1 MRAPLPPAALGALFL
16 LLLPGLPACEDSEP
30 RAESPAGGDSVLL
43 LRDQAGRQVEL
54 ARSPERIVSLV
65 PSATGILRE
74 LGAEERLVARTD
86 FDTAA
91 VLDNLP
97 SVGQGLR
104 PSLERLVAHDPDLV
118 IRFEGEQDR
127 DTPAAL
133 DRAGIPHLGVRPDR
147 VEDVLEMIRILG
159 AVLERTARADSLR
172 RGIVREL
179 DAVRRRVEGR
189 PRPRV
194 AFLLGGD
201 PPWVVTR
208 GTFLHELL
216 EVAGGQNVLADAGR
230 LYAPVSVEEIV
241 QRDVD
246 LILVLES
253 GSVPEQLASRPVRR
267 LPDGVQSPG
276 VHLARSARQISQVLH
291 PELWP

>member
-1 MRAPLPPAALGALFL
+1 MRAPLPPAALGALL
-16 LLLPGLPACEDSEP
+16 LVLLPGLSACEESEP
-30 RAESPAGGDSVLL
+30 HAESPPAGDSVLV
-43 LRDQAGRQVEL
+43 LRDQAGQQVEL
-54 ARSPERIVSLV
+54 DRPPERIVSLV

-74 LGAEERLVARTD
+74 LGATERLVARTD

-91 VLDNLP
+91 VLEDLP

-104 PSLERLVAHDPDLV
+104 PSLERLVALDPDLV

-159 AVLERTARADSLR
+159 TVVERTARADSLR
-172 RGIVREL
+172 RGIAREL

-201 PPWVVTR
+201 PPWVVTQ

-216 EVAGGQNVLADAGR
+216 EVAGGRNVLANAGR
-230 LYAPVSVEEIV
+230 LYAPVAVEEIV
-241 QRDVD
+241 RHDLD

-253 GSVPEQLASRPVRR
+253 GSLPEQLASRPVRR

-276 VHLARSARQISQVLH
+276 VHLGRSARQISQVLH